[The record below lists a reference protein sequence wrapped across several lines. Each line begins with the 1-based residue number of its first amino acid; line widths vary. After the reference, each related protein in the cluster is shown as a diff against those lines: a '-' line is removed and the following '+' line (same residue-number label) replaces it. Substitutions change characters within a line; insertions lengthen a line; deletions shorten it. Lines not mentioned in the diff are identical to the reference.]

1 MRTTAT
7 PVEDRT
13 TLFLVSRPSPGLE
26 VTTLPKLGLRPVG
39 SCAVSMQDVFVPDDD
54 VLGEPGDPWGS
65 CSAP

>member
-7 PVEDRT
+7 PVEDGT

-54 VLGEPGDPWGS
+54 VLLNRVMPGGS
-65 CSAP
+65 CSEP